1 MVVRDL
7 FQGRLVTIL
16 PVAYFVVFLFQVV
29 FQTLDGTLS
38 LATLTTQRDRLA
50 WRGESLCRLTRLAQ
64 VAVL

>member
-29 FQTLDGTLS
+29 FQTLDGFISLS
-38 LATLTTQRDRLA
+38 TLTTQRDRLTG
-50 WRGESLCRLTRLAQ
+50 RSESSCRLTRLAQ